1 MVVRLLFKSEIRR
14 TLGAAQRLA
23 LAGAALLTPM
33 AFMAFALGL
42 WRIAADMKLTGE
54 FTIVEGPFS
63 RWQSW
68 IALGVLLE
76 ASAVLLVRFAGRG
89 VDEMKVN

>member
-23 LAGAALLTPM
+23 LGGAALLTPI

-42 WRIAADMKLTGE
+42 WGIAADMKLTGE
-54 FTIVEGPFS
+54 FAIAEGPFS
-63 RWQSW
+63 RWQAW
-68 IALGVLLE
+68 MALAVLLE
-76 ASAVLLVRFAGRG
+76 ISAVLLVRFAGRG
-89 VDEMKVN
+89 VDQMKVN